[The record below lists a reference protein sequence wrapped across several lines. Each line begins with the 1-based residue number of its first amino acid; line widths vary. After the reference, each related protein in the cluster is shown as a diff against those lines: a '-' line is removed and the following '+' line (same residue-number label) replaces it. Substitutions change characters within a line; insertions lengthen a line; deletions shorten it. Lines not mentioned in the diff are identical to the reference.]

1 MSLVGASGL
10 NLWYTDIMK
19 RMKPASKTPVDVRYA
34 LKSANN
40 ALYEVADA
48 LARIDPAAFATCT
61 RYNDAWEDLR
71 SLQAHVAALLADRPL
86 TKNERAAA
94 AASA

>member
-1 MSLVGASGL
+1 
-10 NLWYTDIMK
+10 MK
-19 RMKPASKTPVDVRYA
+19 NNTKSASKTPVDVLRA
-34 LKSANN
+34 LTN
-40 ALYEVADA
+40 ARRAVNEVADA
-48 LARIDPAAFATCT
+48 LALIDPAAFATCT

>member
-1 MSLVGASGL
+1 
-10 NLWYTDIMK
+10 MK
-19 RMKPASKTPVDVRYA
+19 NNTKSKTPVDVLRA
-34 LKSANN
+34 LTN
-40 ALYEVADA
+40 ARRAVNEVADA
-48 LARIDPAAFATCT
+48 LALIDPAAFATCT

-86 TKNERAAA
+86 TKNERAVA